1 MIDFTQYLAFV
12 PLLIYGMGLTT
23 LMVDWKRIFEPGQIF
38 LPYTL
43 LSLVLSE
50 IAIYNIFIYIRLI
63 AEFKEQNYLSYLT
76 FLIPPTVFYITT
88 NVFTPD
94 TGTETKTYFI
104 NRMRLF
110 FTLFAIMIASH
121 FLYNIEEA
129 VYATGIRLFF
139 ISVLLLIAFLKK
151 TWMSYVVVFLWL
163 ISFIVR
169 GDIMVS

>member
-1 MIDFTQYLAFV
+1 MDYTQYLAFV

-50 IAIYNIFIYIRLI
+50 VAIYNIFIYIRLI
-63 AEFKEQNYLSYLT
+63 GEFKEHNYISYLL
-76 FLIPPTVFYITT
+76 FLLPPTIFYITT

-94 TGTETKTYFI
+94 GGTETKAYFV

-121 FLYNIEEA
+121 FLYDIEETS
-129 VYATGIRLFF
+129 YATIIRFVY
-139 ISVLLLIAFLKK
+139 IAALLSIAILKK
-151 TWMSYVVVFLWL
+151 VWLSYVVVFLWL
-163 ISFIVR
+163 VSFIVR
-169 GDIMVS
+169 GDIMVV

>member
-1 MIDFTQYLAFV
+1 MIDYTQYLAFV

-23 LMVDWKRIFEPGQIF
+23 LMVDWKRIFEPGEIF

-50 IAIYNIFIYIRLI
+50 VAIYNIFIYIRLI
-63 AEFKEQNYLSYLT
+63 AEFKEQNYISYLT

-110 FTLFAIMIASH
+110 FILFAIVIASH
-121 FLYNIEEA
+121 FLYDIEETA
-129 VYATGIRLFF
+129 YATVIRLVY
-139 ISVLLLIAFLKK
+139 IAVLLTIATLKK
-151 TWMSYVVVFLWL
+151 VWLSYVVVFLWL

>member
-1 MIDFTQYLAFV
+1 MDTTQYLAFV

-23 LMVDWKRIFEPGQIF
+23 LMIDWKRIFEPGQIF

-43 LSLVLSE
+43 LSVVLSE
-50 IAIYNIFIYIRLI
+50 VAIYNIFIYIRLI
-63 AEFKEQNYLSYLT
+63 GEFKEHNYISYLL
-76 FLIPPTVFYITT
+76 FLLPPTLFYITA

-94 TGTETKTYFI
+94 GGTETKTYFI

-110 FTLFAIMIASH
+110 FTLFAVMIGSH
-121 FLYNIEEA
+121 FLYDIE
-129 VYATGIRLFF
+129 VTNHATIIRLVY
-139 ISVLLLIAFLKK
+139 IAVLLLIVILKK

-169 GDIMVS
+169 GDILVS